1 MNPILNFFNILQ
13 KVHLLNAKFTRIIYF
28 IFLVKYIILF
38 EIPFHIF
45 SIIKYVLLLFLNIII
60 YYFYQFILLAIQ
72 LFYFSNELQKSL

>member
-38 EIPFHIF
+38 EIPFNIF
-45 SIIKYVLLLFLNIII
+45 AIIKLVTLLFLNIII
-60 YYFYQFILLAIQ
+60 YYFFQFIILAIL
-72 LFYFSNELQKSL
+72 LFYFINE